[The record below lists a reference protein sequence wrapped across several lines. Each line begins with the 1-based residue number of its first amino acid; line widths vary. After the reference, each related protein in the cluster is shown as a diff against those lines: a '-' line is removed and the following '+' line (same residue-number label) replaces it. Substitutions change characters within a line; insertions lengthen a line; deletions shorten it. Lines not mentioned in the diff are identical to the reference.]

1 MATAVRQATIK
12 RKSKAPQAT
21 GKVEATDDWLS
32 PMINAAFTLAGGAV
46 GGPIGAMA
54 GSAVGG
60 AAGGA
65 AADAAGMKPTAVT
78 EAVNMASSL
87 GQGVAGAAGI
97 PGGSTGEVGDQ
108 IAGLL
113 GIGGGPDI
121 PPMAQ
126 PGVEAGRR
134 MANQVAGEGL
144 AASSLARPAYSDL
157 LYQETGAY
165 TRPSMNVQPLP
176 QGMRGVP
183 QDAIGVVPTQGF
195 LYEATPEAAQRRR
208 QQMLGGMVERQEADL
223 MRDPYYAMA
232 RQQQEEERLLQ
243 DAEMQRL
250 AAEEELKAYKRRL
263 DVPTDFSVFKY

>member
-32 PMINAAFTLAGGAV
+32 PMIKTAFTLAGGAV

-54 GSAVGG
+54 GSAVGDMV
-60 AAGGA
+60 GGA

-97 PGGSTGEVGDQ
+97 PSGSTGEVGGQ

-126 PGVEAGRR
+126 PGVEAGQR

-144 AASSLARPAYSDL
+144 VASSLARPSYAEL
-157 LYQETGAY
+157 LYQNGAY

-183 QDAIGVVPTQGF
+183 EDAIGVVPTQGF

-223 MRDPYYAMA
+223 MRSPYYAMA
-232 RQQQEEERLLQ
+232 RQQQQEERLLQ
-243 DAEMQRL
+243 DEEMQRL